1 MKAVQWTFEKSKKGI
16 TAGTMVFEGSLPSR
30 MRDEFYKYC
39 DGFLI
44 KAIPNFTV
52 CRKSLDY
59 VVDYNSNP
67 QVREFVS
74 TLSIYEKD
82 ILADY
87 WALEWFKRE
96 TQVASR
102 INAALQNS
110 GSFKSHSE
118 ALNLKA
124 KESYLDGLRVKVSQ
138 KCTDYQLM
146 DLSVLNY

>member
-1 MKAVQWTFEKSKKGI
+1 MSTQFDEVIDLALTIVDDYKLDKLFN
-16 TAGTMVFEGSLPSR
+16 LD
-30 MRDEFYKYC
+30 RDEFYKYC

>member
-1 MKAVQWTFEKSKKGI
+1 MSTQFDEVIDLALIIVDDYKMNKLFNQDRE
-16 TAGTMVFEGSLPSR
+16 
-30 MRDEFYKYC
+30 EFYQYC
-39 DGFLI
+39 DRFLI

-52 CRKSLDY
+52 CRQSLAY

-67 QVREFVS
+67 QVREFVN